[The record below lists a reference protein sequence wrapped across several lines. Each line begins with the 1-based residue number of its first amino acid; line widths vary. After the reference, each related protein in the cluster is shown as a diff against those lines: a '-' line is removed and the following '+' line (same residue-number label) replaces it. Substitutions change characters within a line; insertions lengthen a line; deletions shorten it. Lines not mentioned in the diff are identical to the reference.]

1 MQSEAIKMKKLCIL
15 FLGLVIIILTA
26 VAGATA
32 EGVESGAGGGQA
44 EYFRVHIRA
53 NSNDAEDQAVKY
65 LVRDAI
71 VEKITPWVAACTNKE
86 EALAATRQHL
96 DEIEETGESVLR
108 ENGFSYGVKADVR
121 KEEFPTRVY
130 EEYTLAAGVYDALIV
145 ELGTGEGDNWWCCI
159 YPPLCFTSVSGANII
174 YRSKILETIDE
185 FFGG

>member
-1 MQSEAIKMKKLCIL
+1 MKKLCIL

-32 EGVESGAGGGQA
+32 EGVESGAGVGQA

-86 EALAATRQHL
+86 EALAGKRQHL
-96 DEIEETGESVLR
+96 D
-108 ENGFSYGVKADVR
+108 
-121 KEEFPTRVY
+121 
-130 EEYTLAAGVYDALIV
+130 
-145 ELGTGEGDNWWCCI
+145 
-159 YPPLCFTSVSGANII
+159 
-174 YRSKILETIDE
+174 
-185 FFGG
+185 